1 MKQERSMQATKPSDN
16 EILLTQTLAAPREIV
31 FATITKP
38 EHLSSWMRPSAMTL
52 VSSEVDLRKGGQLR
66 YVFERP
72 NGRKIEV
79 RGMFEEVD
87 PPHRFVYKETYDF
100 SPLEVLVTTSL
111 EEAGG
116 KTVFKQRLRYSSRQE
131 RDEDFP
137 GVASSSKEVYAKLD
151 RYLTDLDR

>member
-1 MKQERSMQATKPSDN
+1 MQATKPSN
-16 EILLTQTLAAPREIV
+16 KEILLTQTFTAPRETV
-31 FATITKP
+31 FAAITKP
-38 EHLSSWMRPSAMTL
+38 GHLGSWMKPSAMTL
-52 VSSEVDLRKGGQLR
+52 VSSEIDLRQGGRLR

-72 NGRKIEV
+72 NGRKLEV
-79 RGMFEEVD
+79 RGLFEEVD

-111 EEAGG
+111 EEAGQH
-116 KTVFKQRLRYSSRQE
+116 TVFKQLLRYSSIEE

-151 RYLTDLDR
+151 RYLAELGR